1 MFGFGND
8 KNEKKVDSA
17 KETSKWSAINA
28 TFGTTDVDEVLKQ
41 YMPELSGAILTSSK
55 FAVQI
60 NDNQIKIADSV
71 LSAIEELKKQNE
83 EALRKNR

>member
-41 YMPELSGAILTSSK
+41 YMPELSGAILRTAK
-55 FAVQI
+55 DLVQNGKNQVVI
-60 NDNQIKIADSV
+60 NDNINQKH
-71 LSAIEELKKQNE
+71 EELLKELDK
-83 EALRKNR
+83 LR